1 MRFAKKV
8 GKNARQFLAKSL
20 AIIRKDDRIT
30 K

>member
-20 AIIRKDDRIT
+20 YAIAINGK